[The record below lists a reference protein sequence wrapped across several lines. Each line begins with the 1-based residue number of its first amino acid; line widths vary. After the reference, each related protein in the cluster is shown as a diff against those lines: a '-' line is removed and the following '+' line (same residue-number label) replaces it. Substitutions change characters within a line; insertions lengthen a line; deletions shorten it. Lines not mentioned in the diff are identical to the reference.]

1 MAEPHTGGARSHL
14 ESSDCQAAEA
24 RRPVAGPAAPSL
36 FAIGLLGASLLAAVV
51 VPLSSSYAVAEAAGA
66 ERSVSASLR
75 QAPVFYG
82 PFTLQLLGRAALALA
97 PGNLVSLVVSMQVG
111 GGLITPVLLVF
122 VLVLANRRSLLG
134 DAVNGRLFRVVA
146 TLAVGAIAVLA
157 LAVVVLHLTG
167 AGS

>member
-14 ESSDCQAAEA
+14 ESWDRQAAEA

-82 PFTLQLLGRAALALA
+82 PFTLQLLGRAALVLA
-97 PGNLVSLVVSMQVG
+97 PRNLVSLVVSMQVG
-111 GGLITPVLLVF
+111 GGLIPPCCWSSCSCWTGAASSGTPSTVGCSGWWP
-122 VLVLANRRSLLG
+122 RWPW
-134 DAVNGRLFRVVA
+134 
-146 TLAVGAIAVLA
+146 GAIAVLA